1 MNQHVSELARL
12 IARYALVDGVHTTA
26 IPGLCFRR
34 LSKESEPTHT
44 INMPSL
50 YIIAQGSKTA
60 ALAGDS
66 FLLEPG
72 TYMVTSV
79 HLPVIG
85 KIIEASPE
93 IPYLSLALTLS
104 PDVLVDINKKSSPS
118 PQEKGETGGR
128 GILVQPSTPPLLD
141 AVLRLVRLLETPA
154 DIEMLAP
161 LVIREIFYR
170 VLQGE
175 QGALIRQFAVIGSY
189 AQGISS
195 AIHRINRD
203 YSQPLVIEA
212 LAAQVNMSPTT
223 FHKQFKRVT
232 AMSPLQYQ
240 KTIRLQTARRLL
252 LTEGLDAAT
261 AGFRVGYESPS
272 QFSREYAR
280 LFGRPPMSDVQHLR
294 DSLGEG

>member
-1 MNQHVSELARL
+1 MNPQVSELARQ
-12 IARYALVDGVHTTA
+12 IARHVPVDGVHSTA
-26 IPGLCFRR
+26 IPELCFRR
-34 LSKESEPTHT
+34 ASRESEPTHT

-50 YIIAQGSKTA
+50 YIIVQGSKTA

-66 FLLEPG
+66 FLLDPG

-93 IPYLSLALTLS
+93 TPYLSLALTLN
-104 PDVLVDINKKSSPS
+104 PDVLVDINKKSSP
-118 PQEKGETGGR
+118 PPKERGKGEGR
-128 GILVQPSTPPLLD
+128 GILVHPSTPPLLD
-141 AVLRLVRLLETPA
+141 AMLRLVHLLDTPA
-154 DIEMLAP
+154 DIDMLAP

-175 QGALIRQFAVIGSY
+175 QGAAIRQFAVIGSY

-195 AIHRINRD
+195 AIHQINEN
-203 YSQPLVIEA
+203 YAQPLVMEE
-212 LAAQVNMSPTT
+212 LATRVNMSPTT

-240 KTIRLQTARRLL
+240 KMIRLQTARRLL

-261 AGFRVGYESPS
+261 AGFQVGYGSPS

>member
-1 MNQHVSELARL
+1 M
-12 IARYALVDGVHTTA
+12 
-26 IPGLCFRR
+26 
-34 LSKESEPTHT
+34 
-44 INMPSL
+44 
-50 YIIAQGSKTA
+50 
-60 ALAGDS
+60 
-66 FLLEPG
+66 
-72 TYMVTSV
+72 
-79 HLPVIG
+79 IG

-104 PDVLVDINKKSSPS
+104 PDVLVDINETSSPS

-128 GILVQPSTPPLLD
+128 GILVQPLTPPLLD
-141 AVLRLVRLLETPA
+141 AVLRLVRLLETPS

-175 QGALIRQFAVIGSY
+175 QGALIRPFAVIGSY
-189 AQGISS
+189 AQGIST

-203 YSQPLVIEA
+203 YSQPLVIEE

-252 LTEGLDAAT
+252 LTEGLEAAT
-261 AGFRVGYESPS
+261 VGFRVGYESPS

-280 LFGRPPMSDVQHLR
+280 LFGRPPISDVQHLR